1 MIKIINPIKQQTYY
15 INKSS
20 NNKSDQNLIANKKTQ
35 LLDYNGATALKNQ
48 ILFKGILAN
57 QEKSKY
63 NFPISPQTLDFVLS
77 IPNEQNYDKHLK
89 YAKTGSKFFEL
100 YLRYILHKKYP
111 LKDEGELTCAIS
123 SYCKTMIKQE

>member
-20 NNKSDQNLIANKKTQ
+20 NNKNDQTLIAYKKTQ

-77 IPNEQNYDKHLK
+77 IGRTVLPEDYVFFATYKANGKDFIQIQNHYF
-89 YAKTGSKFFEL
+89 G
-100 YLRYILHKKYP
+100 R
-111 LKDEGELTCAIS
+111 G
-123 SYCKTMIKQE
+123 